1 MDAPGIAAAE
11 AALATRAPELAATR
25 DEIAAHCRT
34 LTRACT
40 TLLLPDGGV
49 PMLRLRIDYGP
60 GAPDGITFWIRED
73 ESGDWALLAD
83 PDPAAIRPTPFAYRL
98 ARRLGR
104 GQPGLDAAR
113 RLIVGA
119 VTFLPTSEAPPTAG

>member
-1 MDAPGIAAAE
+1 MDALGIAAAE
-11 AALATRAPELAATR
+11 AALAARAPELAAIR
-25 DEIAAHCRT
+25 DEITVLCRT
-34 LTRACT
+34 LTRVCT

-49 PMLRLRIDYGP
+49 PMLRLRIDDGP
-60 GAPDGITFWIRED
+60 GAPGGITFWIRED

-83 PDPAAIRPTPFAYRL
+83 PDPVALRPTPFAHRL
-98 ARRLGR
+98 ARRLGS

-119 VTFLPTSEAPPTAG
+119 VTFLPVPESPPPAD